1 MMNCE
6 KCREKLILLIEREL
20 GDNDSQELKLHLDDC
35 PECRAVYQDLL
46 QTTRIL
52 KQVNRSHCPQ
62 PQELTT
68 FLENTQ
74 QQEIELHLQTCPFCR
89 QELDL
94 LQAESRINA
103 PDPKTSYHSQKL
115 PESLSKIINPQKS
128 APSKWQDTFHR
139 LFSKPV
145 LAFAGFL
152 MIFVVTL
159 LTLQYTIT
167 QHNREIVLQPET
179 AITAPSQATLPRPA
193 DLLKTTDETTKV
205 IIAITPSP
213 VKTVKTAEKKAE
225 KYEVKIAPAPRQK
238 VSSPAKGK
246 SGAKTK
252 AETLRTVKPP
262 SPSAPQTLGKEDKAI
277 TAPTTVAKEEKPEKD
292 QETTA
297 NAAYPQ
303 AQSCDNYAGQAQ
315 VSPTLRSN
323 EGSSRLEKAPL
334 EEAKAEADL
343 PLAKIQ
349 TAIKKLLDLTYLE
362 VKTEQ
367 RTLVIVTKQE
377 LSPAEK
383 TKVREMLRKN
393 FPVKTEQIVFKVE
406 K

>member
-1 MMNCE
+1 MTNCE
-6 KCREKLILLIEREL
+6 KCREKLILLIEGEL
-20 GDNDSQELKLHLDDC
+20 GDNDSRELTLHLDDC
-35 PECRAVYQDLL
+35 PECRAVYQNLL

-52 KQVNRSHCPQ
+52 NQANRSRCPQ
-62 PQELTT
+62 PQALTA
-68 FLENTQ
+68 FLENPQTK
-74 QQEIELHLQTCPFCR
+74 EIELHLQTCPFCR

-94 LQAESRINA
+94 LRAESRSDSPA
-103 PDPKTSYHSQKL
+103 PKIAYRSQKL

-128 APSKWQDTFHR
+128 APSNWQDAFHR

-152 MIFVVTL
+152 MIFVLTL
-159 LTLQYTIT
+159 LTLQYTVT
-167 QHNREIVLQPET
+167 QHNRVVVLQPET
-179 AITAPSQATLPRPA
+179 AITGSSQTNIPQPA
-193 DLLKTTDETTKV
+193 DLHKTADEKTKV
-205 IIAITPSP
+205 NIAVSPTP
-213 VKTVKTAEKKAE
+213 VKTVKTAEKKALKHE
-225 KYEVKIAPAPRQK
+225 AKIAPAPGRE
-238 VSSPAKGK
+238 VSSPAKG
-246 SGAKTK
+246 SPGAKTK

-262 SPSAPQTLGKEDKAI
+262 APSTPQPQGKEDQAI
-277 TAPTTVAKEEKPEKD
+277 TAPTSPAKEAEPEKD
-292 QETTA
+292 QDKTA

-315 VSPTLRSN
+315 VSPALRSK
-323 EGSSRLEKAPL
+323 EGLGRMEKAPL